1 MNYDRQLKQAFQCQ
15 EKLAHKYRRIKKE
28 QKETRQVIK
37 LYEDLLDKLTE
48 QNSKLK
54 DWIESKK
61 RAELIERASSV
72 EKSCSSMLEETKN
85 LSVCSQM
92 VN

>member
-1 MNYDRQLKQAFQCQ
+1 M
-15 EKLAHKYRRIKKE
+15 
-28 QKETRQVIK
+28 IK

-72 EKSCSSMLEETKN
+72 EKSCNSMLEETKN
-85 LSVCSQM
+85 LSVCSQL